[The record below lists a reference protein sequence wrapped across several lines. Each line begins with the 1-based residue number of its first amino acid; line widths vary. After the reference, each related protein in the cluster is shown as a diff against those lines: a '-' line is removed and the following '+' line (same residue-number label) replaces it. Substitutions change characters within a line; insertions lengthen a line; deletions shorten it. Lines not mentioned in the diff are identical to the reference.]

1 MTFGE
6 SIKTCFS
13 KYATFEGRATRSEYW
28 WFWLL
33 CFVCGYIPF
42 VGWLFSLAAL
52 IPIIAQECAACMTPI
67 IAAGGCYVQYTI
79 LCCSPQQAIKNLTNM
94 ASLSH
99 NQMVN
104 TRE

>member
-52 IPIIAQECAACMTPI
+52 IPIIAAGVRRLHDTDHCGWWLLCPI
-67 IAAGGCYVQYTI
+67 YNLVLLATAGDKVPNKYGEPV
-79 LCCSPQQAIKNLTNM
+79 A
-94 ASLSH
+94 
-99 NQMVN
+99 
-104 TRE
+104 